1 MQTKYILYSWQYLIQ
16 VKAIKVMNHTM
27 IPLSS
32 SLFKNWKLKYKD
44 FKNLKLLSLKLLR
57 KALALLYNNF
67 LLANSLPSQAAS
79 NRGGLITFAPHPL
92 EKYPPPNLHSPTPPK
107 VNSLPHPTP
116 SK

>member
-32 SLFKNWKLKYKD
+32 SLFLTNKYKNWKLQYKD

-57 KALALLYNNF
+57 KAFALL
-67 LLANSLPSQAAS
+67 
-79 NRGGLITFAPHPL
+79 
-92 EKYPPPNLHSPTPPK
+92 
-107 VNSLPHPTP
+107 
-116 SK
+116 